1 MSYIQLP
8 YGFVK
13 NNKHITN
20 KNPAVENNILNLL
33 KNREDLKKWLL
44 ATSDYGNE
52 IQEDLNAIV
61 AFDEKFNNAIVRH
74 SLDLKDQAIFRNPNP
89 INVTFHD
96 MKKFDLVN
104 PVIGKLA
111 TQVRA
116 SKLTDYQLTKKIL
129 NQDEVDKLQLRLD
142 ALKYGINKDNDDDE
156 GRGGSKGGGGC
167 DGMPG
172 TGLPPPR
179 TPQQEMEDIVRRL
192 DFLRGKNMNKKYLSL
207 SFSLEDLI
215 KNLIRLF
222 GTLDFQVKIKSS

>member
-111 TQVRA
+111 TQVKA
-116 SKLTDYQLTKKIL
+116 SKLTDYQLTKKL
-129 NQDEVDKLQLRLD
+129 LEQGKVEKLQLRLD
-142 ALKYGINKDNDDDE
+142 ALKYEVNNNDNENENK
-156 GRGGSKGGGGC
+156 GSGGSSGGGG
-167 DGMPG
+167 DDRKPVPG
-172 TGLPPPR
+172 PPPPR

-192 DFLRGKNMNKKYLSL
+192 DIF
-207 SFSLEDLI
+207 
-215 KNLIRLF
+215 
-222 GTLDFQVKIKSS
+222 